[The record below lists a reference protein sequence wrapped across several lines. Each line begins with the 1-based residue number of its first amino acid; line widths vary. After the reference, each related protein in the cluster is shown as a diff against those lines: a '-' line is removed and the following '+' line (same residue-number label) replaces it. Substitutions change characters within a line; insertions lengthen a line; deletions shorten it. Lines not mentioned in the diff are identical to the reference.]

1 MSPPIPE
8 VSSHWQLAH
17 KYINLQKHRTNHQYK
32 EHIQGT
38 RSAVATCTRHSNTLG
53 PTHVNIFHV
62 VDIRLVYV
70 TAPLAHAVRKS
81 VLCSGKNTEVDKK
94 QKRPVRP
101 RATAKVKDE
110 VMLLFDVMVPDRQRG
125 ISCTPIDRRSRTRR
139 SNPLTFKLIFSV
151 TELILCAAISVAC
164 WIVTSQKQG
173 CEKSKWDKLYEC
185 MGFIRLRSRE
195 DDTPRREP
203 KQRSSKQDI

>member
-32 EHIQGT
+32 KEHIQGT
-38 RSAVATCTRHSNTLG
+38 RSAVATRTHNSHSNTLG

-81 VLCSGKNTEVDKK
+81 VLCSGKNTEVDKR
-94 QKRPVRP
+94 QKRPVRL

-110 VMLLFDVMVPDRQRG
+110 VMLLFDVMVRDRQRG
-125 ISCTPIDRRSRTRR
+125 DQLH
-139 SNPLTFKLIFSV
+139 SN
-151 TELILCAAISVAC
+151 
-164 WIVTSQKQG
+164 
-173 CEKSKWDKLYEC
+173 
-185 MGFIRLRSRE
+185 
-195 DDTPRREP
+195 
-203 KQRSSKQDI
+203 